1 MNVKKAIRYAVSV
14 AVAATLLY
22 FSFRGIDWADFGK
35 GLRECRWEWVAY
47 AMAFS
52 ILSFWIRSERWRR
65 LLLPLDGGIRPVTTY
80 NAVCIGYLANFAFP
94 RIGEVVKCGVVS
106 RRQAKNAGDANGKLN
121 NFDKFIGTVIM
132 EKSFDI
138 LSVLALFAIL
148 LIAWWQKFG
157 AFFTEKIL
165 PSGSGDNYSVL
176 IWVALALAVFA
187 VLTMLLKRF
196 SDRSRLCAKI
206 LDFLRGLWIGFKS
219 CFTSKGGFV
228 FLICTIALW
237 LSYIMMS
244 YCIIHAFTLLDG
256 LGFVDAVFVCAA
268 GGLGWIVPAPG
279 GIGSYHFIVALATSS
294 IYGISWDSG
303 LMVATLNHGAQAITM
318 LGCGIISYVFELLRK
333 K

>member
-1 MNVKKAIRYAVSV
+1 MKVKQVIKYVISV
-14 AVAATLLY
+14 AVAALLLY

-35 GLRECRWEWVAY
+35 SLKECRWEWIAY

-52 ILSFWIRSERWRR
+52 ILSFWIRSERWRK
-65 LLLPLDGGIRPVTTY
+65 LLLPLDGGIKPITTY

-106 RRQAKNAGDANGKLN
+106 RRQAKADNDSNGKLN
-121 NFDKFIGTVIM
+121 NFDKFVGTVIM
-132 EKSFDI
+132 EKTFDI

-165 PSGSGDNYSVL
+165 APMKENNYTSL
-176 IWVALALAVFA
+176 IWVVLAIAIIAALV
-187 VLTMLLKRF
+187 VLLKHF
-196 SDRSRLCAKI
+196 SDRSPFCAKI
-206 LDFLRGLWIGFKS
+206 LKFMKGLWAGFKS
-219 CFTSKGGFV
+219 CFTSKGSLV
-228 FLICTIALW
+228 FLIYTIALW

-244 YCIIHAFTLLDG
+244 FCVIHALPILDG

-279 GIGSYHFIVALATSS
+279 GIGSYHFIVALATST
-294 IYGISWDSG
+294 IYGISWDTG

-318 LGCGIISYVFELLRK
+318 LGCGIISYVVELLRK